1 MYDRREFLIATGLG
15 VTAPRLI
22 GTALAAGQNLPD
34 SVPLLKGSRK
44 SVVIPTHEF
53 LGDIEERLDFPAAWH
68 IQEMR
73 MAGHEAPELSAAE
86 ILQRLR
92 RPIGARP
99 LAELAAGK
107 QNVVVTFDDLTRPT
121 PTAAV
126 LPRVVQELKAAGIA
140 EEKIC
145 FLGSFGAHRTMEYTE
160 VTRKLGPDLV
170 RRHLWFNHNT
180 FDNLTELGETSFK
193 NRVYVNTLFLQAD
206 LRITL
211 GGVKVHTIAG
221 YGGGPK
227 AVLPGVAGLSTIR
240 HNHQVVARSNKT
252 VGEAKVFKNEVR
264 LDMVEA
270 ARMAKVDFGV
280 QIVCNGRRRVC
291 EVCAGDVDAAH
302 LAACRAANR
311 LHRTPMLPNADVLVA
326 NGYPQVAQA
335 TKALAWMNRS
345 LREGG
350 TGVLIMQHP
359 EGMSAWHY
367 LYKPGYSSQ
376 ANALAAALAPR
387 SSRGAKY
394 RLIVYS
400 QYLQRNLQHLFAPG
414 TVFASTWE
422 EVLRELALRHPADS
436 RVAVYPCATL
446 QHPALELDS

>member
-1 MYDRREFLIATGLG
+1 MLDRREFLIAASMGLA
-15 VTAPRLI
+15 VPRLI
-22 GTALAAGQNLPD
+22 GTARAAGKNLSD
-34 SVPLLKGSRK
+34 SVPLLRGSRK

-53 LGDIEERLDFPAAWH
+53 CGDLEERLDFPAAWEV
-68 IQEMR
+68 QEMK
-73 MAGHEAPELSAAE
+73 MAGHDAPALSVAE
-86 ILQRLR
+86 IRQRLR

-107 QNVVVTFDDLTRPT
+107 KNAVITFDDLTRPT

-126 LPRVVQELKAAGIA
+126 LPLVVQELRAAGMA
-140 EEKIC
+140 EENIF
-145 FLGSFGAHRTMEYTE
+145 FLGSFGAHRTMERSE
-160 VTRKLGPDLV
+160 VVQKLGPDLV
-170 RRHLWFNHNT
+170 RRHLWFNHNA

-193 NRVYVNTLFLQAD
+193 NRVYVNTLFLHAD

-240 HNHQVVARSNKT
+240 HNHRVIARGNKT
-252 VGEAKVFKNEVR
+252 AGEAMVFKNEVR

-280 QIVCNGRRRVC
+280 QIICNGRRRVC
-291 EVCAGDVDAAH
+291 EVFAGDVDEAH
-302 LAACRAANR
+302 LVACRAANR
-311 LHRTPMLPNADVLVA
+311 LHRTVTLPNPDIIVA

-367 LYKPGYSSQ
+367 LYKPGYSDQ
-376 ANALAAALAPR
+376 ADTVAAALAPR
-387 SSRGAKY
+387 ASRGAKY
-394 RLIVYS
+394 RIIVYS
-400 QYLQRNLQHLFAPG
+400 QYLQKNLEHLFGPG
-414 TVFASTWE
+414 TLFASTWE
-422 EVLRELALRHPADS
+422 EVLQALARLHPADS

-446 QHPALELDS
+446 QHPALELDG